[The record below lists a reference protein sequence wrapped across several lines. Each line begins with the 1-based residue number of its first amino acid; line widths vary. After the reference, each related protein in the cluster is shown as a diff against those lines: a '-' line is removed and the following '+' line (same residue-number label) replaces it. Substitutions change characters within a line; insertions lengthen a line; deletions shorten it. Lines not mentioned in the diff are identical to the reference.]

1 MAETGHISI
10 ELAYAPEPRKVHARH
25 AELPVG
31 STVRNALAL
40 WPQAE
45 VQGWLAH
52 GGKDESLQCGV
63 WGRKVALDHVLRAQ
77 DRVELYRML
86 LVDPKVARRERFASQ
101 GARTAGLFARR
112 RAGAKPGY

>member
-1 MAETGHISI
+1 MAETGCIPV
-10 ELAYAPEPRKVHARH
+10 ELAYAPAPRSVISRH
-25 AELPVG
+25 ADLPAG
-31 STVRNALAL
+31 STVREALAL
-40 WPQAE
+40 WQHAE
-45 VQGWLAH
+45 VQAWLAAD
-52 GGKDESLQCGV
+52 GADETLQCGI

-86 LVDPKVARRERFASQ
+86 QVDPKVARRERFASQ

>member
-1 MAETGHISI
+1 MADTGRIRV
-10 ELAYAPEPRKVHARH
+10 ELAYAPSARTVISQQV
-25 AELPVG
+25 ELPAG
-31 STVRNALAL
+31 SRVRDALVL
-40 WPQAE
+40 WQQPE
-45 VQGWLAH
+45 VQAWLAAD
-52 GGKDESLQCGV
+52 GADETLQCGI

-86 LVDPKVARRERFASQ
+86 QVDPKVARRERFASQ